1 MSNLLMI
8 ILNDTKF
15 LPEILDVWREIGVPG
30 TTILKSAG
38 AHATRNWLSAVG
50 MGAIGNL
57 FESKE
62 VETRTLIAV
71 FEDDDLLAQAIAEA
85 ERITGGFDRPNSGVI
100 VVLPVTKAIGVFRAD
115 PEPEETVSP
124 PALRS
129 NWGKLRETSI
139 EQIDEVLK
147 LDPTIVHADTSL
159 DDVAKAMLAYPRV
172 HVASVVSS
180 EGRLIGLIE
189 LGVLADDLFFH
200 VLPEEF
206 LKEITDIDT
215 MIEYAQTSR
224 ATTAKDAMR
233 LPVWVKQGDTV
244 QEAFTKMHDNKLSGL
259 PIVNNEYQVVGYI
272 NLIELLSLC
281 IEKAKDIKSTEVDQ

>member
-8 ILNDTKF
+8 ILKETKY
-15 LPEILDVWREIGVPG
+15 LPEILEVWRDIGVPG

-85 ERITGGFDRPNSGVI
+85 ERITGGFERPNSGVI
-100 VVLPVTKAIGVFRAD
+100 VVLPVTKAIGVFKAD
-115 PEPEETVSP
+115 PKPKETVPP

-129 NWGKLRETSI
+129 DCEKIRETPI
-139 EQIDEVLK
+139 ELIDDVLK
-147 LDPTIVHADTSL
+147 LEPTIVLADTSL
-159 DDVAKAMLAYPRV
+159 DDVAKAMIAHPRV

-189 LGVLADDLFFH
+189 LCVLADDLFFH

-206 LKEITDIDT
+206 LKDITDIDT
-215 MIEYAQTSR
+215 MFEYAQTSQ
-224 ATTAKDAMR
+224 AKTAKDAMR
-233 LPVWVKQGDTV
+233 SPVWVKQGENV

-259 PIVNNEYQVVGYI
+259 PIVNKEYQVVGYI

-281 IEKAKDIKSTEVDQ
+281 IEKATDIKSTEVD

>member
-1 MSNLLMI
+1 MSNLLLI
-8 ILNDTKF
+8 ILNDTKH
-15 LPEILDVWREIGVPG
+15 LPEILEVWRELGVPG

-85 ERITGGFDRPNSGVI
+85 ERITGGFERPNSGVM
-100 VVLPVTKAIGVFRAD
+100 VVLPVTKAIGVFKED
-115 PEPEETVSP
+115 PKPVEEVSP

-129 NWGKLRETSI
+129 NWEQLRGTPI
-139 EQIDEVLK
+139 ELIDDVLK
-147 LDPTIVHADTSL
+147 LEPTIVLADTSL
-159 DDVAKAMLAYPRV
+159 DDVAKAMLAHPRV
-172 HVASVVSS
+172 HVASVVSN
-180 EGRLIGLIE
+180 EGRLLGLIE
-189 LGVLADDLFFH
+189 LSVLADDLFFH

-206 LKEITDIDT
+206 LKDITDIDT

-233 LPVWVKQGDTV
+233 PPVWVKQDEKV
-244 QEAFTKMHDNKLSGL
+244 QDAFTKMHDNKLSGL
-259 PIVNNEYQVVGYI
+259 PIVNKEYRVVGYI
-272 NLIELLSLC
+272 NLIELLSIC
-281 IEKAKDIKSTEVDQ
+281 IEKAQDIKGNEVN

>member
-8 ILNDTKF
+8 ILNETKY
-15 LPEILDVWREIGVPG
+15 LPDILEVWREIGVPG

-38 AHATRNWLSAVG
+38 AHAARNWLSAVG

-57 FESKE
+57 FESNE

-85 ERITGGFDRPNSGVI
+85 ERITGGFERPNSGVI
-100 VVLPVTKAIGVFRAD
+100 IVLPVTKTIGVFKPD
-115 PEPEETVSP
+115 PMPEKTVSP

-129 NWGKLRETSI
+129 NWEILRETPI
-139 EQIDEVLK
+139 ELIDDVLK
-147 LDPTIVHADTSL
+147 LEPTIVPADAAL
-159 DDVAKAMLAYPRV
+159 DDVAKAMLAHPQV

-180 EGRLIGLIE
+180 EGQLIGLIE
-189 LGVLADDLFFH
+189 IGVLADDLFFH

-206 LKEITDIDT
+206 LKDITDLDT

-233 LPVWVKQGDTV
+233 PPVWVKHGETV

-259 PIVNNEYQVVGYI
+259 PIVNKEYKVVGYI
-272 NLIELLSLC
+272 NLLELLSIC
-281 IEKAKDIKSTEVDQ
+281 IEKVKDSNSNEVD